1 MSSAWIALKM
11 IYWVGMA
18 LSTVIT
24 LVTSVDPSWKIRIF
38 TALLIGLTW
47 PMSLPVVLLFLLF

>member
-1 MSSAWIALKM
+1 MSSAWIALKT
-11 IYWVGMA
+11 IYWVGM
-18 LSTVIT
+18 VISILIT
-24 LVTSVDPSWKIRIF
+24 FFASVDPSWKIRIF

>member
-11 IYWVGMA
+11 IYWVGMT
-18 LSTVIT
+18 LSTIIT
-24 LVTSVDPSWKIRIF
+24 LMASVDPSWKIRVF